1 MTSAIEEGW
10 QGPYKN
16 KNSGGIIGPQKI
28 LRLHS
33 RMVLD
38 VVISGLNTAV
48 TFRRYNHEPQSKIA
62 PGIILMS
69 DDNACQTNG
78 SVTC

>member
-1 MTSAIEEGW
+1 MPHNSC
-10 QGPYKN
+10 GPVDTLEVPKKFSN
-16 KNSGGIIGPQKI
+16 FIQS
-28 LRLHS
+28 S
-33 RMVLD
+33 MVLD

-62 PGIILMS
+62 PGIIVMS
-69 DDNACQTNG
+69 DDDACHTNG